1 MLGAMA
7 GFGSG
12 LQDFSQLLN
21 EKSKM
26 DWQEKQAS
34 IRYEREKSL
43 ESLRMQNQR
52 ANTQYADDL
61 ATKRQ
66 GQQNEFQIE
75 RYGIEKEDRNADIK
89 YADDLAK
96 QRARDEYSD
105 EAIAGKTKMW
115 QAEAGIKQGAAVNQ
129 AVAIANATFDL
140 DKKKRAE
147 KLEEI
152 RSTEMFNGASPEEKK
167 LIEMSIV
174 QPEMAKIYIESVKA
188 NQREFPVEQA
198 RLAIE
203 SGQKQYYENLS
214 EDQQTDFK
222 KTLKKEFGQSF
233 TDVEAAG
240 VMGRMNLEKIMQ
252 STGKGQQQPK
262 QDGKQIVFDPQ
273 QSINI
278 QNAYKSGELSLGEIR
293 ERTKGTPYESVY
305 NDLLKSPRKE
315 SNTPGVLSSVANS
328 VTSYVMRNYDDESR
342 MLYDLRQKYPS
353 RSNEFYE
360 MKLKELRKYK

>member
-7 GFGSG
+7 GLGSG
-12 LQDFSQLLN
+12 LQDYSQLLN

-89 YADDLAK
+89 YADDLAR

-252 STGKGQQQPK
+252 STGKGQQQQPK
-262 QDGKQIVFDPQ
+262 QEGKQIVFDPQ

-293 ERTKGTPYESVY
+293 EKTKGTPYESVY
-305 NDLLKSPRKE
+305 NDLLKSPKAKNE
-315 SNTPGVLSSVANS
+315 PGMLQKAVSFSQRDTIDEQSELSK
-328 VTSYVMRNYDDESR
+328 
-342 MLYDLRQKYPS
+342 LRQKYPGMTNRFYNDKLAELIKS
-353 RSNEFYE
+353 R
-360 MKLKELRKYK
+360 

>member
-1 MLGAMA
+1 MGMLGAMA

-89 YADDLAK
+89 YADDLAR

-262 QDGKQIVFDPQ
+262 QEGKQIIFDPQ

-293 ERTKGTPYESVY
+293 EKTKGTPYESVY

-315 SNTPGVLSSVANS
+315 SNTSGVLSSVANS
-328 VTSYVMRNYDDESR
+328 VTSFATRNTSANQQALNELKR
-342 MLYDLRQKYPS
+342 KYPNMS
-353 RSNEFYE
+353 DTFYRMKLEE
-360 MKLKELRKYK
+360 MK